1 MTYRTRGFI
10 IGNIGNLYMRKSIVL
25 LTAILFCLCI
35 SACGEKERIYRG
47 KIGSDDEM
55 SAETDDHV
63 SDTAD
68 ETEDDGNEG
77 YTEMEIEENN
87 RKLMAEVLGIDE
99 NFESMKYTLASLTKI
114 GAGKIQSAVFGTND
128 DGEEYVDIV
137 AEDGTNYRLYLLG
150 GYIVSEI
157 KNLDTGEWP
166 MKSYQ

>member
-1 MTYRTRGFI
+1 
-10 IGNIGNLYMRKSIVL
+10 
-25 LTAILFCLCI
+25 
-35 SACGEKERIYRG
+35 
-47 KIGSDDEM
+47 M

-63 SDTAD
+63 SDTIA
-68 ETEDDGNEG
+68 ETADDGNEG
-77 YTEMEIEENN
+77 YTEMEIEETN
-87 RKLMAEVLGIDE
+87 RKLIAEALEIDE
-99 NFESMKYTLASLTKI
+99 NDRSLKYTLAAVKNI